1 MVAPSSV
8 QHGIPRPV
16 HASDVRNWSQCRRLA
31 VFGRRTERQ
40 PARAGSSAAL
50 GTLVHLAMERFVK
63 LGELP
68 SEQTQP
74 GRIALELVPHV
85 PADTLGAEVPFSV
98 TFRGYPLEGTI
109 DLFGRSELTDW
120 KTTGDWTR
128 RPATLAG
135 DPQATLYSYAVAASG
150 GPEAI
155 PLRWVYV
162 HTRTLQVRPL
172 AARIDPER
180 VVDFAPV
187 IETLI
192 ELDVRGVEPLTL
204 PGNREH
210 CSRFGGCAFRPLCG
224 AEPMADRV
232 DRVAF
237 RVPQVA
243 A

>member
-31 VFGRRTERQ
+31 VF
-40 PARAGSSAAL
+40 
-50 GTLVHLAMERFVK
+50 
-63 LGELP
+63 GELP

-172 AARIDPER
+172 AARIDPE
-180 VVDFAPV
+180 PV